1 MCHTAT
7 STLVHVRTGVKGHHH
22 LSLLFVA
29 VANSTISHSIHA
41 HAKRPPAKQPHTHTH
56 TLFTFSRGR
65 PIAFYGGVHT
75 LFANSQQNHRR
86 NCHTIPPSRPACV
99 SDSVAPCALA
109 IASTEHATPVLAIVA
124 GCTTRE
130 GHRDTHT
137 HVRNVCTHLRTFCGR
152 GTYVSHVRYD
162 KGIFSERALRTLKR

>member
-41 HAKRPPAKQPHTHTH
+41 HANRPPAKHLHTHTH

-109 IASTEHATPVLAIVA
+109 IASTERATPVLAIVA
-124 GCTTRE
+124 GCTTLRAT
-130 GHRDTHT
+130 GTHT
-137 HVRNVCTHLRTFCGR
+137 HTRPQRVHTLAHILRSWHLRVT
-152 GTYVSHVRYD
+152 
-162 KGIFSERALRTLKR
+162 RAL